1 MAENIENTP
10 SPEPNRRLIERD
22 QHMESRWRLY
32 EHTAQLML
40 ELYDSGMNKEEV
52 AKRIAALNMFLETKA
67 SLDSTTALYN
77 GAYFK
82 ENVLEPSILRMK
94 SDPKKTSYLGYV
106 DVDNLG
112 LANGLVG
119 HAGGDKLLEAVT
131 MALQAS
137 TLELSDMK
145 VTLGHLSGDEF
156 CFLVDNND
164 RLKAME
170 FSLMFLKK
178 LKTILNT
185 SPLFVEGD
193 LRNLPK
199 NTSASIG
206 IRAINGES
214 DGEKAL
220 HEADTAMFLAK
231 QLGKGQ
237 TIFYEDMSEDDKTL
251 ARTVSKKYSN
261 S

>member
-1 MAENIENTP
+1 
-10 SPEPNRRLIERD
+10 
-22 QHMESRWRLY
+22 
-32 EHTAQLML
+32 
-40 ELYDSGMNKEEV
+40 
-52 AKRIAALNMFLETKA
+52 
-67 SLDSTTALYN
+67 
-77 GAYFK
+77 
-82 ENVLEPSILRMK
+82 
-94 SDPKKTSYLGYV
+94 
-106 DVDNLG
+106 
-112 LANGLVG
+112 
-119 HAGGDKLLEAVT
+119 
-131 MALQAS
+131 
-137 TLELSDMK
+137 
-145 VTLGHLSGDEF
+145 
-156 CFLVDNND
+156 
-164 RLKAME
+164 
-170 FSLMFLKK
+170 MFLKK